1 MLIIPSHRLPDRA
14 VRLSNGHDAGV
25 LGTRPAVCLPLG
37 MNTEPNMSLLTLEEA
52 AAIEA
57 KHDALRT
64 SAVAET
70 VWAVLMVACLLSLL
84 WSMLGRG

>member
-1 MLIIPSHRLPDRA
+1 M
-14 VRLSNGHDAGV
+14 
-25 LGTRPAVCLPLG
+25 TPAFWGPGPPFAYRWG
-37 MNTEPNMSLLTLEEA
+37 MNTEPNMSLSTLEEA
-52 AAIEA
+52 AAREA
-57 KHDALRT
+57 KYDALRT